1 MWSTSARG
9 WPLDGLGCEATPGW
23 PRGGR
28 GSPGE
33 AVAAGGSQTW
43 LASSPSGRGGCP
55 KPGRGSGPRGR
66 AEVAW
71 KQNPSPADQVPGNGT
86 YFDTLRWSY
95 EASVEPGHSGV
106 GAAAVGHRWTSQG
119 QPARRRR
126 EEGWQLRPVL
136 RIQGIFEKPK
146 GTLDCSVAL
155 SLLGEVGGVRALG
168 SPQGALGAEAA
179 TSLPPAK
186 GNGTQLP
193 LLPFPTAEPKKALLT
208 RRWGPTGPLG
218 TESFGRSEAQRDF
231 QAAASIC

>member
-1 MWSTSARG
+1 MAGGAAPNLAGALAQGGEQRWPGNRTPAQQTKFQAMERTLTRCDGATRPAWSPGTQG
-9 WPLDGLGCEATPGW
+9 WGR
-23 PRGGR
+23 PRWVTGGR
-28 GSPGE
+28 G
-33 AVAAGGSQTW
+33 
-43 LASSPSGRGGCP
+43 R
-55 KPGRGSGPRGR
+55 
-66 AEVAW
+66 
-71 KQNPSPADQVPGNGT
+71 
-86 YFDTLRWSY
+86 
-95 EASVEPGHSGV
+95 
-106 GAAAVGHRWTSQG
+106 G

-218 TESFGRSEAQRDF
+218 TESFGRREAQRDF